1 MKKIF
6 KNGFL
11 NMLDNIKNKNIKQE
25 IPNILTL
32 SRLLA
37 PFILIPLIILNKKI
51 SFIIMINIFSITDFL
66 DGYYARKY
74 KINSLFGK
82 YLDAFVDKIYVG
94 TLLFPVIILINK
106 NLIIFIWLI
115 IILELI
121 ISIINIY
128 YFYHKC
134 NPRSTYLGKFKTI
147 ILFLT
152 IGLIYLNSFGY
163 NLINLK
169 YFIYITIIFQIIAI
183 ISYFMQKKTEFNS
196 VF

>member
-11 NMLDNIKNKNIKQE
+11 SMLDNIKNKNIKQE

-51 SFIIMINIFSITDFL
+51 SFIIMIIIFSITDFL

-82 YLDAFVDKIYVG
+82 YLDAFVDKIYAG
-94 TLLFPVIILINK
+94 TLLFPTIILINK
-106 NLIIFIWLI
+106 DLIIFIWLI
-115 IILELI
+115 ILLELI

-128 YFYHKC
+128 YFYHKY
-134 NPRSTYLGKFKTI
+134 NPQSTYLGKFKTI

-152 IGLIYLNSFGY
+152 ICLIYLNSFGY

-169 YFIYITIIFQIIAI
+169 YFIYITIIFQIITI
-183 ISYFMQKKTEFNS
+183 ISYLFYAKKNRN
-196 VF
+196 

>member
-51 SFIIMINIFSITDFL
+51 SFIIMIIIFSITDFL

>member
-1 MKKIF
+1 MLKIF
-6 KNGFL
+6 RKGFI
-11 NMLDNIKNKNIKQE
+11 NMFKNIKKKNIKQE
-25 IPNILTL
+25 IPNLLTL

-51 SFIIMINIFSITDFL
+51 SFIIMIILFSITDFL

-82 YLDAFVDKIYVG
+82 YLDAFVDKIYAG
-94 TLLFPVIILINK
+94 TLLFLSIILINK
-106 NLIIFIWLI
+106 DLIILIWLI

-128 YFYHKC
+128 YFYHKY
-134 NPRSTYLGKFKTI
+134 NPQSTYLGKFKTI

-152 IGLIYLNSFGY
+152 IGLIYLNSFSY
-163 NLINLK
+163 NLSNIK
-169 YFIYITIIFQIIAI
+169 YFIYITIIFQIITI
-183 ISYFMQKKTEFNS
+183 ISYFMQKKAEINS
-196 VF
+196 VS